1 MRRENR
7 EDDVHRWVFV
17 LASILL
23 AAGCG
28 GDGPPS
34 APAHVVNLPDG
45 QYLLAVYSSGIGC
58 LVSTFGQ
65 GAPPVSSV
73 SIPVAVAAEGD
84 KWHVAARDASAGSLA
99 MSLSPSAVG
108 VDGAAWGT
116 LTQPGVSV
124 TLQHQVSGTPNGP
137 SAGVVGSVA
146 GTVNYA
152 GSTGTAFCSTN
163 LWSLTRD

>member
-1 MRRENR
+1 
-7 EDDVHRWVFV
+7 V
-17 LASILL
+17 LASILVV
-23 AAGCG
+23 AGCSG
-28 GDGPPS
+28 AG
-34 APAHVVNLPDG
+34 APAAPAQVVNLPDG
-45 QYLLAVYSSGIGC
+45 PYLLAVYSAGIGC

-65 GAPPVSSV
+65 GAPPTSAVY
-73 SIPVAVAAEGD
+73 IPVAVAADGD
-84 KWHVAARDASAGSLA
+84 KWHVVARDSSAGSLT
-99 MSLSPSAVG
+99 MSLARTAIG

-137 SAGVVGSVA
+137 NAGVVGSVE

>member
-1 MRRENR
+1 
-7 EDDVHRWVFV
+7 VHKWVSV

-23 AAGCG
+23 AAGCAG
-28 GDGPPS
+28 GGSPS
-34 APAHVVNLPDG
+34 APATVVNMPDG
-45 QYLLAVYSSGIGC
+45 NYLLAVYSAGIGC

-65 GAPPVSSV
+65 GGAPSSAV
-73 SIPVAVAAEGD
+73 SIPVAVAADGD

-99 MSLSPSAVG
+99 MRLSRSPVG
-108 VDGAAWGT
+108 VDGSAWGT

-124 TLQHQVSGTPNGP
+124 TLQHEVTGTPNGP
-137 SAGVVGSVA
+137 SAGIVGSVA

-163 LWSLTRD
+163 LWSLTRE